1 MLSNSIRK
9 IILTTLFAVN
19 FAKQPIAP
27 EAISISGYVELVD
40 LNNNIPIYL
49 VMNEGHLFAYLD
61 ILIYVDE
68 VLENQTRVLT
78 SSISKKPYYINGFNN
93 KNQIKNIKIMVCY
106 VDEGIEDSQI
116 QFTLK
121 APSYKSVSLS
131 GSDNIEY
138 IESNPIKTYFSFQ
151 GNNYSVD
158 YEYEKI
164 SLKSKVNYELENS
177 RFIDFNNYSIDV
189 KTLRK
194 FEINRFE
201 LRLYC
206 HFDNSDLIYV
216 NNLYT
221 ALDIK
226 MEKLSD
232 NYFQGINEF
241 SVYVDERDGSIRYTS
256 NEYTNKDLLPF
267 FIPFSVGDKF
277 EIEYSVVFYD
287 VGMNHNDY
295 IFNGIISKDTIS
307 NNQFGKQYNFKYVL
321 IDEEIEGVEYV
332 S

>member
-49 VMNEGHLFAYLD
+49 GMNEGHPFAYLD
-61 ILIYVDE
+61 ILIYVDG

-93 KNQIKNIKIMVCY
+93 KNQIKNVKLMVCY

-151 GNNYSVD
+151 GNNYSID

-177 RFIDFNNYSIDV
+177 RFIDFNNYSIDI
-189 KTLRK
+189 KTLK
-194 FEINRFE
+194 EIEINRFE

-206 HFDNSDLIYV
+206 RFDNSDLIYV

-241 SVYVDERDGSIRYTS
+241 SFYVDERDGSIRYTS

-267 FIPFSVGDKF
+267 FIPFSLGEKF

>member
-1 MLSNSIRK
+1 MLNSSFKK
-9 IILTTLFAVN
+9 ILLTSLFTIN

-40 LNNNIPIYL
+40 LNNDIPIYL
-49 VMNEGHLFAYLD
+49 VMDEGHPFAYLD
-61 ILIYVDE
+61 VLIYVDG

-78 SSISKKPYYINGFNN
+78 SSISKKPYYIEGFKN
-93 KNQIKNIKIMVCY
+93 KNQIKNIKLMVCY

-121 APSYKSVSLS
+121 APSYKSVSFS
-131 GSDNIEY
+131 NSDNIDY
-138 IESNPIKTYFSFQ
+138 LESNPIKTYFSFQ
-151 GNNYSVD
+151 GNNYSID

-164 SLKSKVNYELENS
+164 SLKGKAKYELKNS
-177 RFIDFNNYSIDV
+177 RFIDFSKYTIDI
-189 KTLRK
+189 KTLK
-194 FEINRFE
+194 EIEINRFE

-206 HFDNSDLIYV
+206 RFDNSDLIYV

-226 MEKLSD
+226 MEKLSV

-241 SVYVDERDGSIRYTS
+241 SFYVDERNGTIRYTS

-267 FIPFSVGDKF
+267 FIPFSLGDKF

-295 IFNGIISKDTIS
+295 IFNGVICKDNIS
-307 NNQFGKQYNFKYVL
+307 NDQFGKQYNFKYVL

>member
-49 VMNEGHLFAYLD
+49 VMNEGHPFAYLD
-61 ILIYVDE
+61 ILIYVDG

-93 KNQIKNIKIMVCY
+93 KNQIKNVKLMVCY

-138 IESNPIKTYFSFQ
+138 IESNPFKTYFSFQ

-189 KTLRK
+189 KTLK
-194 FEINRFE
+194 EIEINRFE

-206 HFDNSDLIYV
+206 RFDNSDLIYV

-241 SVYVDERDGSIRYTS
+241 SFYVDERDGSIRYTS

-295 IFNGIISKDTIS
+295 IINGIISKDTIS